1 MGSGGKKSEDV
12 EEQDGLDE
20 GVVGQ
25 GKKVVGGGNGGLGDN
40 SDIKFQ
46 KLKYGWW
53 LLECAWVFGNF
64 PIAIQ

>member
-25 GKKVVGGGNGGLGDN
+25 GKKVVGCEM
-40 SDIKFQ
+40 
-46 KLKYGWW
+46 W
-53 LLECAWVFGNF
+53 LTTRPKVYWHCVLLLVK
-64 PIAIQ
+64 